1 MSESK
6 AGFDFPAFREAFERK
21 DAGRWAEFY
30 AEDAHWIEYKPS
42 APPRAPIRMIGKAQI
57 KEFIEAVSRSDL
69 EIERLEPSPSFW
81 LLIRRVRSGLGNQG
95 STSGRRTFNG
105 GRHLPRNP
113 VDEPVHGRTGI
124 ERSTGP
130 G

>member
-1 MSESK
+1 VGESK

-21 DAGRWAEFY
+21 DAGRWTEFY

-69 EIERLEPSPSFW
+69 EIAIADEVVDDERVAFSVTCTFPDGK
-81 LLIRRVRSGLGNQG
+81 RVYEQVIVQLR
-95 STSGRRTFNG
+95 G
-105 GRHLPRNP
+105 GKVARQID
-113 VDEPVHGRTGI
+113 VEAWD
-124 ERSTGP
+124 
-130 G
+130 